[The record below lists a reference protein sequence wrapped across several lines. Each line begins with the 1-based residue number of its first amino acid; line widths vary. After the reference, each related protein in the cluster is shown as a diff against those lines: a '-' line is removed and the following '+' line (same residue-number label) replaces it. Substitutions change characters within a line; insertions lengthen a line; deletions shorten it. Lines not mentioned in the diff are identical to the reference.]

1 MKELDKALELY
12 EKTFDDS
19 FPTIPLLMDKSKTE
33 VVKIINKCISEGK
46 DVYDLGYLSLDNDII
61 Y

>member
-1 MKELDKALELY
+1 MTELDVALESY

-19 FPTIPLLMDKSKTE
+19 FPMFPMMGKEANE
-33 VVKIINKCISEGK
+33 VVEIINDCIAENK
-46 DVYDLGYLSLDNDII
+46 DVYDMGYLSLDGNVI

>member
-1 MKELDKALELY
+1 MTELDSALELY

-19 FPTIPLLMDKSKTE
+19 FPMFSMIGTPPNE
-33 VVKIINKCISEGK
+33 VVKIINTCISEKK
-46 DVYDLGYLSLDNDII
+46 DVYDMGYLSLDSDVI

>member
-1 MKELDKALELY
+1 MNELDNALELY

-19 FPTIPLLMDKSKTE
+19 FPMFSMIGTPPKE
-33 VVKIINKCISEGK
+33 VVQIINKCVREKK
-46 DVYDLGYLSLDNDII
+46 DVYDMGYLTLDGNTI